1 MAEVIS
7 RGGGAKRRAEFIY
20 FHKLFLTRLTYL
32 FIHIHGLIWMKTV
45 GFIRKDFR
53 YNIKMGKLIYLI
65 TTSLDGFV
73 SDKNGNFEW
82 AMPSE
87 EVHAF
92 VNDIVRNV
100 GTSLLGRNMYETM
113 KVWDTI
119 PTEGTSGP
127 MDGPSE
133 AMNDYAKIW
142 RAAKKIVYSTSLS
155 DVTIANAT
163 IERSFDP
170 STIQKLVAE
179 SDKDFD
185 IGGPHLAA
193 EAIKAGIV
201 DEYHQIIVPQLI
213 GSGNYWLPKDVKRK
227 LKLVDLRKFENGF
240 VHLQY
245 SKI

>member
-1 MAEVIS
+1 
-7 RGGGAKRRAEFIY
+7 
-20 FHKLFLTRLTYL
+20 
-32 FIHIHGLIWMKTV
+32 
-45 GFIRKDFR
+45 
-53 YNIKMGKLIYLI
+53 MGKLIYLI
-65 TTSLDGFV
+65 TTSLDGYV
-73 SDKNGNFEW
+73 ADKNGDFEW

-92 VNDIVRNV
+92 VNDIVRNI
-100 GTSLLGRNMYETM
+100 GTSLMGRNMYEIM

-119 PTEGTSGP
+119 PTEGTGGP

-155 DVTIANAT
+155 DVTITNAT

-170 STIQKLVAE
+170 NTIQKLVAE

-201 DEYHQIIVPQLI
+201 DEYHQIIVPELI
-213 GSGNYWLPKDVKRK
+213 GSGNYWLPKNVKSR
-227 LKLVDLRKFENGF
+227 LKLVDLQKFENGF

-245 SKI
+245 GKV

>member
-1 MAEVIS
+1 
-7 RGGGAKRRAEFIY
+7 
-20 FHKLFLTRLTYL
+20 
-32 FIHIHGLIWMKTV
+32 
-45 GFIRKDFR
+45 
-53 YNIKMGKLIYLI
+53 MGKLIYLI
-65 TTSLDGFV
+65 ITSLDGYVADEKGDF
-73 SDKNGNFEW
+73 DW

-87 EVHAF
+87 EVHLF

-100 GTSLLGRNMYETM
+100 GTFLLGRKMYEVM
-113 KVWDTI
+113 KIWETI

-127 MDGPSE
+127 MDGPSV

-142 RAAKKIVYSTSLS
+142 KSTKKIIYSTSLS

-170 STIQKLVAE
+170 STVQKLMAE

-213 GSGNYWLPKDVKRK
+213 GNGNDWLPKDATAK
-227 LKLVDLRKFENGF
+227 LKLIDMRKFENDF
-240 VHLQY
+240 VHLHY

>member
-1 MAEVIS
+1 
-7 RGGGAKRRAEFIY
+7 
-20 FHKLFLTRLTYL
+20 
-32 FIHIHGLIWMKTV
+32 
-45 GFIRKDFR
+45 
-53 YNIKMGKLIYLI
+53 MGKLIYLI
-65 TTSLDGFV
+65 TTSLDGYV
-73 SDKNGNFEW
+73 ADKNGDFEW

-100 GTSLLGRNMYETM
+100 GTSLLGRKMYEIM

-119 PTEGTSGP
+119 PTEGTNEAV

-163 IERSFDP
+163 IEQSFDP
-170 STIQKLVAE
+170 NTIQKLVAE

-201 DEYHQIIVPQLI
+201 DEYHQVVVPQLI
-213 GSGNYWLPKDVKRK
+213 GNGNYWLPKDVKSE

-245 SKI
+245 RKV

>member
-1 MAEVIS
+1 
-7 RGGGAKRRAEFIY
+7 
-20 FHKLFLTRLTYL
+20 
-32 FIHIHGLIWMKTV
+32 
-45 GFIRKDFR
+45 
-53 YNIKMGKLIYLI
+53 MGKLVYLI

-73 SDKNGNFEW
+73 ADKNGDFEW

-100 GTSLLGRNMYETM
+100 GTSLLGRNMYEIM
-113 KVWDTI
+113 QVWDTI
-119 PTEGTSGP
+119 PTEGTGGP

-133 AMNDYAKIW
+133 AMNDFAKIW

-155 DVTIANAT
+155 DLTIANAT

-170 STIQKLVAE
+170 GTIQKLVAE

-213 GSGNYWLPKDVKRK
+213 GSGNYWLPKDVESK

-245 SKI
+245 SKV

>member
-1 MAEVIS
+1 
-7 RGGGAKRRAEFIY
+7 
-20 FHKLFLTRLTYL
+20 
-32 FIHIHGLIWMKTV
+32 
-45 GFIRKDFR
+45 
-53 YNIKMGKLIYLI
+53 MGKLIYFI

-73 SDKNGNFEW
+73 ADENGNFDW

-100 GTSLLGRNMYETM
+100 GTSLMGRKMYEIM
-113 KVWDTI
+113 KVWDDI
-119 PTEGTSGP
+119 PTEGVSGP
-127 MDGPSE
+127 YMDGPSE

-142 RAAKKIVYSTSLS
+142 RSSKKIVYSTSLS
-155 DVTIANAT
+155 DVTTADT
-163 IERSFDP
+163 TLERSFDP
-170 STIQKLVAE
+170 NTIKKLVAE

-193 EAIKAGIV
+193 AAIKAGIV

-213 GSGNYWLPKDVKRK
+213 GSGNYWLPKDVKSK
-227 LKLVDLRKFENGF
+227 LRLVDVRKFENGF

-245 SKI
+245 SKV

>member
-1 MAEVIS
+1 
-7 RGGGAKRRAEFIY
+7 
-20 FHKLFLTRLTYL
+20 
-32 FIHIHGLIWMKTV
+32 
-45 GFIRKDFR
+45 
-53 YNIKMGKLIYLI
+53 MGKLIYAI

-73 SDKNGNFEW
+73 ADKNGDFDW

-100 GTSLLGRNMYETM
+100 GTSLLGRNMYEIM

-119 PTEGTSGP
+119 PTEGTGEP

-133 AMNDYAKIW
+133 AMNDYAKLW

-155 DVTIANAT
+155 NLTIANAT

-170 STIQKLVAE
+170 GAIQKIVAE

-201 DEYHQIIVPQLI
+201 DEFHQFIVPQLI
-213 GSGNYWLPKDVKRK
+213 GSGNYWLPKNVKSK

-245 SKI
+245 RKI

>member
-1 MAEVIS
+1 
-7 RGGGAKRRAEFIY
+7 
-20 FHKLFLTRLTYL
+20 
-32 FIHIHGLIWMKTV
+32 
-45 GFIRKDFR
+45 
-53 YNIKMGKLIYLI
+53 MGKLIYLI
-65 TTSLDGFV
+65 TTSLDGYV
-73 SDKNGNFEW
+73 ADKNGDFEW

-113 KVWDTI
+113 KIWDEI

-142 RAAKKIVYSTSLS
+142 RSGKKIIYSTTLS
-155 DVTIANAT
+155 DVTIANAA
-163 IERSFDP
+163 IERTFNP
-170 STIQKLVAE
+170 GIIQKLVAE
-179 SDKDFD
+179 SDKDYD
-185 IGGPHLAA
+185 IGGPLLAA

-213 GSGNYWLPKDVKRK
+213 GSGNYWLPKDVKSE

>member
-1 MAEVIS
+1 
-7 RGGGAKRRAEFIY
+7 
-20 FHKLFLTRLTYL
+20 
-32 FIHIHGLIWMKTV
+32 
-45 GFIRKDFR
+45 
-53 YNIKMGKLIYLI
+53 MGKLIYFI
-65 TTSLDGFV
+65 TTSLDGYV
-73 SDKNGNFEW
+73 ADKNGNFEW

-100 GTSLLGRNMYETM
+100 GTSLLGRKMYEIM

-119 PTEGTSGP
+119 PTEGTSGS

-142 RAAKKIVYSTSLS
+142 RAAKKIVYSSSLS

-170 STIQKLVAE
+170 NTIRKLVAE

-213 GSGNYWLPKDVKRK
+213 GSGNYWLPKDVKSK
-227 LKLVDLRKFENGF
+227 LKLVDVRKFDNGF

-245 SKI
+245 SKV